1 MSQRHGWDIR
11 TRMLAI
17 SLGPALLLTLLLTAY
32 FTYSRL
38 QDLRQELTHTG
49 QLIADQLAPAA
60 EYGVIAG
67 NTPVL
72 QKLLQATLDTP
83 HVRFIEVR
91 DRNDNIL
98 VYVEQLPGALQNAAP
113 IDIFHSTIQ
122 RQRIALASD
131 PLLDGASEGDG
142 QSGEDYLGRVVVGM
156 SNDAFSQRQQEI
168 LLKAALLAA
177 FALILTF
184 LVARRLA
191 QRLSAPISTMGQAV
205 EAIQS
210 GDYKT
215 SLPILDDGEIG
226 DLARHINN
234 LASGLDRA
242 SREQEQAISQLIS
255 AREEAEQANR
265 AKSDFLAMMSHELRT
280 PMNGV
285 LGMLQLL
292 ETTEQ
297 TREQAEYTALA
308 TESTEHLLKVINDIL
323 DFSRIERGALE
334 LECIPF
340 NLLELVQGSALVFQ
354 HSAQQRGLALELQIQ
369 AGLENIEVCGDPTRI
384 RQILVNLLG
393 NALKFT
399 EEGAIHLSLEW
410 QALDHDVLWL
420 TCAVHDSGIG
430 ISPERLEHMFD
441 AFQQAD
447 SSISRRYGGTGL
459 GLAIARTLAE
469 RMGGTLQAESKEGSG
484 STFTLEI
491 PLPFQQSPAHRQQAA
506 GDAAPGRRR
515 SGNPPGRGQSGEPDS
530 HRSHVAQPRL
540 SRHPGRRRYPGGTQ
554 RRAPALRR
562 DPDGL
567 PPAGARRLLGDTGN
581 QGPGER
587 PAGTDH
593 RPDRQRPAGRSGEL
607 PAGGNERLPGQAIQT
622 GGIATHTATL
632 DRLAAGTPRDIERNR
647 TRGAGMIYD
656 KGGKRTRE

>member
-1 MSQRHGWDIR
+1 
-11 TRMLAI
+11 
-17 SLGPALLLTLLLTAY
+17 
-32 FTYSRL
+32 
-38 QDLRQELTHTG
+38 G

-506 GDAAPGRRR
+506 GDAAPVAAGQEILLVEDNPVNQTVIEAMLRSLGYRVTLVADGIQAVRSAERQRYDAILMDCRLPVLDGYSATREIRAQENGRQVPIIALTANALQGDRENCLQAGMNDYLAKPFKR
-515 SGNPPGRGQSGEPDS
+515 AELQRILQRWIGSQPELPVTSNETGRGEP
-530 HRSHVAQPRL
+530 
-540 SRHPGRRRYPGGTQ
+540 
-554 RRAPALRR
+554 
-562 DPDGL
+562 
-567 PPAGARRLLGDTGN
+567 
-581 QGPGER
+581 E
-587 PAGTDH
+587 
-593 RPDRQRPAGRSGEL
+593 
-607 PAGGNERLPGQAIQT
+607 
-622 GGIATHTATL
+622 
-632 DRLAAGTPRDIERNR
+632 
-647 TRGAGMIYD
+647 
-656 KGGKRTRE
+656 

>member
-38 QDLRQELTHTG
+38 QDLRQELTHPG

-156 SNDAFSQRQQEI
+156 SNDAFRPRQQEI

-491 PLPFQQSPAHRQQAA
+491 PLPFQQSPAHRPQAA
-506 GDAAPGRRR
+506 GDAAPVAAGQEILLVEDNPVNQTVIEAMLRSLGYRVTLVADGIQAVRSAERQRYDAILMDCRLPVLDGYSATREIRAQENGRQVPIIALTANALQGDRENCLQAGMNDYLAKPFKR
-515 SGNPPGRGQSGEPDS
+515 AELQRILQRWIGSQPELPVTSNETGRGEP
-530 HRSHVAQPRL
+530 
-540 SRHPGRRRYPGGTQ
+540 
-554 RRAPALRR
+554 
-562 DPDGL
+562 
-567 PPAGARRLLGDTGN
+567 
-581 QGPGER
+581 E
-587 PAGTDH
+587 
-593 RPDRQRPAGRSGEL
+593 
-607 PAGGNERLPGQAIQT
+607 
-622 GGIATHTATL
+622 
-632 DRLAAGTPRDIERNR
+632 
-647 TRGAGMIYD
+647 
-656 KGGKRTRE
+656 

>member
-98 VYVEQLPGALQNAAP
+98 VYVEQLSGALQNAAP

-242 SREQEQAISQLIS
+242 SREQEQAIGQLIS

-354 HSAQQRGLALELQIQ
+354 HSAQKRGLALELQIQ

-506 GDAAPGRRR
+506 GDAAPIAAGQEILLVEDNPVNQTVIEAMLRSLGYRVTLVADGIQAVRSAERQRYDAILMDCRLPVLDGYSATREIRAQENGRRVPIIALTANALQGDR
-515 SGNPPGRGQSGEPDS
+515 ENCLQAGMNDYLAKPFKRAELQRILQRWIGSQPELPVTSNETGRGEP
-530 HRSHVAQPRL
+530 
-540 SRHPGRRRYPGGTQ
+540 
-554 RRAPALRR
+554 
-562 DPDGL
+562 
-567 PPAGARRLLGDTGN
+567 
-581 QGPGER
+581 E
-587 PAGTDH
+587 
-593 RPDRQRPAGRSGEL
+593 
-607 PAGGNERLPGQAIQT
+607 
-622 GGIATHTATL
+622 
-632 DRLAAGTPRDIERNR
+632 
-647 TRGAGMIYD
+647 
-656 KGGKRTRE
+656 